1 MASIAD
7 ILPAEENFLETMR
20 DLGGSGGRFIWTI
33 SLQGGHWTIGWADEQ
48 NELIAT
54 DYPPSQSRVT
64 PSELTNFIWLAG

>member
-54 DYPPSQSRVT
+54 GEGNLRGGLGSV
-64 PSELTNFIWLAG
+64 

>member
-7 ILPAEENFLETMR
+7 ILPAEVNFLETMR

-54 DYPPSQSRVT
+54 GEGST
-64 PSELTNFIWLAG
+64 FAEAWAASESKYDPK